1 MLHSANTLPNPKF
14 YFWIL
19 FQSMT
24 RFENHR
30 VYFLLVPASDVSMKS
45 WVKNICSQ
53 KQLNLVS
60 MERQFYDDQYLP

>member
-1 MLHSANTLPNPKF
+1 MLHSANTLSNPKF

-30 VYFLLVPASDVSMKS
+30 VYFLLVPASEVSMKS